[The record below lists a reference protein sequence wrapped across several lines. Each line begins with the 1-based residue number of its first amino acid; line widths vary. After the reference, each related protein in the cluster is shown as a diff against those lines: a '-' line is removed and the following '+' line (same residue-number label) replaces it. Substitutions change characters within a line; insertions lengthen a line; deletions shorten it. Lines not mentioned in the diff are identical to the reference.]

1 MGRFLGEGSQS
12 YLSSILE
19 AKHGLP
25 SHHRGTDYHALLFSP
40 LPLCQTLDGKTHT
53 INVESYKSVLEAA
66 LDEGI
71 ELPHDCK
78 LGACL
83 ACSAKVVS
91 GTVDQTGSTLDDSLI
106 EAGFALTC
114 CAYPQSDVVIRS
126 IPEDEL
132 IDEQFA
138 PL

>member
-1 MGRFLGEGSQS
+1 MLKIVLFVFDLQ
-12 YLSSILE
+12 
-19 AKHGLP
+19 AKHGWL
-25 SHHRGTDYHALLFSP
+25 SIFRNTECRSLLSSP
-40 LPLCQTLDGKTHT
+40 FLLCQTLDGKTHT

-83 ACSAKVVS
+83 ACAAKILS
-91 GTVDQTGSTLDDSLI
+91 GTVDQTGSTLDDTVI
-106 EAGFALTC
+106 EQGYALTC

>member
-1 MGRFLGEGSQS
+1 MHSLLLVHQCTACPSL
-12 YLSSILE
+12 LSTSS
-19 AKHGLP
+19 A
-25 SHHRGTDYHALLFSP
+25 
-40 LPLCQTLDGKTHT
+40 LCQMLDGKTHT

-83 ACSAKVVS
+83 ACAAKVLS
-91 GTVDQTGSTLDDSLI
+91 GTVDQTGSTLDDTVI
-106 EAGFALTC
+106 ERGYALTC

>member
-1 MGRFLGEGSQS
+1 M
-12 YLSSILE
+12 
-19 AKHGLP
+19 
-25 SHHRGTDYHALLFSP
+25 
-40 LPLCQTLDGKTHT
+40 DGKTHE

-78 LGACL
+78 LGTCL
-83 ACSAKVVS
+83 ACAAKLIS
-91 GTVDQTGSTLDDSLI
+91 GTVDQTGSTLDDSVM
-106 EAGFALTC
+106 EQGYALTC
-114 CAYPQSDVVIRS
+114 CSYPQSDVTIKS

-138 PL
+138 HA

>member
-1 MGRFLGEGSQS
+1 M
-12 YLSSILE
+12 
-19 AKHGLP
+19 
-25 SHHRGTDYHALLFSP
+25 
-40 LPLCQTLDGKTHT
+40 LDGKTHT

-83 ACSAKVVS
+83 ACAAKVLS
-91 GTVDQTGSTLDDSLI
+91 GTVDQTGSTLDDTVI
-106 EAGFALTC
+106 ERGYALTC